1 MLQCHVGRATSWMN
15 DATSEDRC
23 VSLIQTN
30 QGPAVESR
38 NATRS
43 RTTIHRADARSSRQN
58 HFKMVRGRQ
67 CFGHVLVVF
76 SEWSEL
82 LTLIFTMWKITSSMI
97 LTTWKTYNLP
107 YPVNNVCAGFTRRL
121 KWRNL
126 MTRNMFIP
134 GHVHFEFKL
143 SRVISVDHGLLTGD
157 FRFSGFS
164 IPILP
169 NPKKCNSIFSEV
181 LKLRHPQLQETVFLK
196 ICFIVNMEFWK
207 YRFPNL
213 WISWFWDF
221 SEPGF
226 SKMWISEFLIVG
238 ISEHLDFSKY
248 GFLKI
253 WIYRILDIWK
263 WIPECLDFMIVLF
276 LKRWIS

>member
-1 MLQCHVGRATSWMN
+1 MFVPVLPVDWNEETWWPETFSYLGMCTLNLNWVVSFPLTTDCWRATS
-15 DATSEDRC
+15 DF
-23 VSLIQTN
+23 
-30 QGPAVESR
+30 QGSPSR
-38 NATRS
+38 YY
-43 RTTIHRADARSSRQN
+43 
-58 HFKMVRGRQ
+58 
-67 CFGHVLVVF
+67 
-76 SEWSEL
+76 L
-82 LTLIFTMWKITSSMI
+82 LQ
-97 LTTWKTYNLP
+97 
-107 YPVNNVCAGFTRRL
+107 
-121 KWRNL
+121 
-126 MTRNMFIP
+126 
-134 GHVHFEFKL
+134 
-143 SRVISVDHGLLTGD
+143 
-157 FRFSGFS
+157 
-164 IPILP
+164 
-169 NPKKCNSIFSEV
+169 KCNSIFSEV

-263 WIPECLDFMIVLF
+263 SGFPNVWISWFCCFSKDGF
-276 LKRWIS
+276 LKI

>member
-67 CFGHVLVVF
+67 CFGYVLVVF

-126 MTRNMFIP
+126 MTRNIFIP

-169 NPKKCNSIFSEV
+169 NQKNVIPYFPKSLNSDIHNFK
-181 LKLRHPQLQETVFLK
+181 KL
-196 ICFIVNMEFWK
+196 
-207 YRFPNL
+207 Y
-213 WISWFWDF
+213 
-221 SEPGF
+221 F
-226 SKMWISEFLIVG
+226 SK
-238 ISEHLDFSKY
+238 H
-248 GFLKI
+248 
-253 WIYRILDIWK
+253 
-263 WIPECLDFMIVLF
+263 VL
-276 LKRWIS
+276 L